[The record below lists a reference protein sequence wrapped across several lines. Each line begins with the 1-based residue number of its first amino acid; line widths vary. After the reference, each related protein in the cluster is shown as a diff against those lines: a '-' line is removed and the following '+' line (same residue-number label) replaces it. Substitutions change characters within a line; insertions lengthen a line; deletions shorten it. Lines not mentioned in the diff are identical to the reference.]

1 MRGKKISCVSLAVLL
16 LLISVLGTGC
26 GNQGRATTMKLARAD
41 GSVGIWNE
49 KLKELDPVENM
60 GLYSGYQMDTEADS
74 FAWIDLDSTKLAKM
88 DQKSDIE
95 IQKSGKALEIL
106 LNAGGLYFNVSKPL
120 EEDETMNI
128 RNSTMGVGIRG
139 TCGWVEVPDEKHMVV
154 YILEGVVEC
163 TISDSGSEGGR
174 TESVSA
180 GQKAVMSLEEGEESI
195 SVRQF
200 AETDIPA
207 FVMGE
212 LSPGELEAFRPNL
225 TPSFEAAAGDR
236 PMLIRTSAPMEDN
249 VEQPVVEAYAA
260 AADLSNIDNLWQ
272 YYMGDEMAAKLVE
285 NNFVVTEGGGYE
297 FYEVY
302 EQNRYK
308 ERASFVT
315 VDSLMHTYHLYF
327 SYLLKNVERNQLS
340 NRLAQLSRRM
350 LDNSAAQYEQLS
362 GSEWEEAAKRNVAF
376 FSVGAKLLDDSTQI
390 PAYAEDIVRHELDCI
405 SQAGRIETSMITGE
419 DEDYSQYVPRGY
431 YEGDPGLERYF
442 RAMMWYGRI
451 HFEQEKEDLD
461 RSALLITKA
470 LSEDT
475 ESYGLW
481 EAIYAVTSF
490 FAGASDDLGVC
501 EYKTVMQQAY
511 GDGFNVSDLAGNAG
525 AFEQFHTMTASL
537 SAPLINS
544 LPIQDGEDN
553 TILGF
558 RFMGQ
563 RFTIDAAVMQELVYS
578 NVGENSGGATRMLP
592 DTLDVPA
599 ALGSDL
605 ALRILTEN
613 GAADYAGYTE
623 NMNWLR
629 NGLSMENT
637 ALWSASLYAGWLNTL
652 RPLLT
657 PKGEGYPVFMQ
668 SEEWLKKDLECF
680 AGSFAELKH
689 DTILYS
695 KQVMAEMGGDYDE
708 RIPDDRGYVEPEPLV
723 YARLCNLA
731 SQTAEGLKGY
741 GMLDSADEE
750 NLSRLTEIAAR
761 LQTISEKELREELP
775 TDDEF
780 EFIKSYG
787 GNLEHFW
794 REALRDEGNGERLFA
809 QEYPAAIVADIATD
823 PNGQVLEV
831 ATGNPATIYVVV
843 KVDGKVKIASGSV
856 YSFYQFAWPL
866 SDRLTDSKWR
876 WMMGLQADENGY
888 YNRSEK
894 PVQKPD
900 WTRSYRYSYE
910 WE

>member
-1 MRGKKISCVSLAVLL
+1 MTRKRVSCAAMALILA
-16 LLISVLGTGC
+16 LISVLGTGC
-26 GNQGRATTMKLARAD
+26 GNQGRATNMKPARTD
-41 GSVGIWNE
+41 GTVGIRNE
-49 KLKELDPVENM
+49 KMKELDPVENM
-60 GLYSGYQMDTEADS
+60 GIYSGDQMTPTPGTS
-74 FAWIDLDSTKLAKM
+74 
-88 DQKSDIE
+88 
-95 IQKSGKALEIL
+95 
-106 LNAGGLYFNVSKPL
+106 AGG
-120 EEDETMNI
+120 
-128 RNSTMGVGIRG
+128 
-139 TCGWVEVPDEKHMVV
+139 
-154 YILEGVVEC
+154 
-163 TISDSGSEGGR
+163 
-174 TESVSA
+174 
-180 GQKAVMSLEEGEESI
+180 
-195 SVRQF
+195 
-200 AETDIPA
+200 
-207 FVMGE
+207 
-212 LSPGELEAFRPNL
+212 
-225 TPSFEAAAGDR
+225 R
-236 PMLIRTSAPMEDN
+236 PMLIKTSAPMEDN
-249 VEQPVVEAYAA
+249 VGQPSVEAYAV

-272 YYMGDEMAAKLVE
+272 YYMEDEMAAKLAA
-285 NNFVVTEGGGYE
+285 NHFVVTEGGGYE
-297 FYEVY
+297 FFEVY

-308 ERASFVT
+308 EQASFVT

-327 SYLLKNVERNQLS
+327 SHLLKNVERSRLADS
-340 NRLAQLSRRM
+340 LAQLSRRM
-350 LDNSAAQYEQLS
+350 LDNSAAQYDQLS

-376 FSVGAKLLDDSTQI
+376 FAVGAKLLDDSTQI
-390 PAYAEDIVRHELDCI
+390 PVYAEDIVRYELDCI
-405 SQAGRIETSMITGE
+405 SQANGIETSLITGNF
-419 DEDYSQYVPRGY
+419 EDYSQYVPRGY
-431 YEGDPGLERYF
+431 YEGDAGLERYF

-451 HFEQEKEDLD
+451 HFKQEEEDLD

-501 EYKTVMQQAY
+501 EYKEVMEQAY

-525 AFEQFHTMTASL
+525 AFEQFHAMTGTL
-537 SAPLINS
+537 KTPLINS
-544 LPIQDGEDN
+544 LPIKDGEDN
-553 TILGF
+553 TIPGF

-563 RFTIDAAVMQELVYS
+563 RFTIDAAVMQELIYS
-578 NVGENSGGATRMLP
+578 NVGENGGGGTRMLP

-605 ALRILTEN
+605 ALRMLTEK
-613 GAADYAGYTE
+613 GATDYAGYSE
-623 NMNWLR
+623 NMSWLR

-637 ALWSASLYAGWLNTL
+637 ALWSASLYASWLNTL

-695 KQVMAEMGGDYDE
+695 KQVMAEMGGDYNE
-708 RIPDDRGYVEPEPLV
+708 QTPDDRGYVEPEPLV
-723 YARLCNLA
+723 YARFVNLA

-741 GMLDSADEE
+741 GMLDPADEE

-761 LQTISEKELREELP
+761 LQTISEKELREELL

-780 EFIKSYG
+780 EFIKTYG

-794 REALRDEGNGERLFA
+794 REALSDVSNGERIFA
-809 QEYPAAIVADIATD
+809 VEEYPAAIVADIATD

-866 SDRLTDSKWR
+866 NDRLTDSKWR

-888 YNRSEK
+888 YNRDEK

-900 WTRSYRYSYE
+900 WTRSYRYTYE